1 MAAADAEPLSPARDR
16 VPAADHALAAAAREL
31 LGQGQG
37 LEAAAMLGAAL
48 EGAADLARTWL
59 LNDIALCAM
68 HSASA
73 DEAVQILD
81 GALCLLPSAPGSAPP
96 AVARLRCQLLLNK
109 CDLLPSKLARTGH
122 MGAWRKEAA

>member
-68 HSASA
+68 
-73 DEAVQILD
+73 QL
-81 GALCLLPSAPGSAPP
+81 GSATMLTLLVVPVVYL
-96 AVARLRCQLLLNK
+96 AIDDGTDWLKRHSSRLLGRRDSE
-109 CDLLPSKLARTGH
+109 DLATSEH
-122 MGAWRKEAA
+122 